1 MFSSKHRNKNKEME
15 QQKITYKYFLFQNN
29 KPQIYCLLDVM
40 KTNNNESSPLLL
52 TDNDY
57 WRIVKK

>member
-1 MFSSKHRNKNKEME
+1 MFSAKHRNKNKEME
-15 QQKITYKYFLFQNN
+15 QKIGYKYFLFQNK